1 MYNVLPMGLLTNIR
15 TKQFDL
21 NATERFQTP
30 TIQAAF
36 ESSLSPYLY
45 PVDLNVVSRERALT
59 VPALSRARGIVCG
72 TIGSLPMHRWDS
84 RTGRKLDPLPIQYQ
98 PDPASSRA
106 LTYAMLADSIWF
118 YGVGYV
124 QVISEYADKR
134 VQNFRWIDPRRVTV
148 STNANGTIITG
159 FALDGENVG
168 LNGVGSIKQFQGVD
182 PEGILRRGARTI
194 ETAIELEEAANR
206 AAKEPAP
213 QIVLKNSGV
222 DLPTDRV
229 TAMLNGWKTARR
241 ERATAYLN
249 SSIDIETVG
258 YDPKAQQLVESR
270 QFHASE
276 IARLSGIPAWYLNA
290 EMASATYTNV
300 ESERRSLVDFSL
312 RNLLAS
318 IESRMAM
325 PDFSTLAVEYKF
337 DLDDFLRGSS
347 FEQMQVI
354 TGYTSAGIMTIDEAR
369 QEIDL
374 VGEA

>member
-1 MYNVLPMGLLTNIR
+1 MGLLTNIR
-15 TKQFDL
+15 TKQNDF
-21 NATERFQTP
+21 NATQRQQTP
-30 TIQAAF
+30 TLEAAF
-36 ESSLSPYLY
+36 ESTLSPYFY
-45 PVDLNVVSRERALT
+45 PVNLESITRERALT
-59 VPALSRARGIVCG
+59 VPALARARGIVCG
-72 TIGSLPMHRWDS
+72 TLGSLPIHRWDT
-84 RTGRKLDPLPIQYQ
+84 RKGVKLDPLPIQYQ
-98 PDPASSRA
+98 PDPSSSRA

-118 YGVGYV
+118 YGAGYV
-124 QVISEYADKR
+124 QVLSEYADKR
-134 VQNFRWIDPRRVTV
+134 VANFRWIDPRRVGV
-148 STNANGTIITG
+148 QTNANGTQILG
-159 FALDGENVG
+159 FTLDGVDVKMD
-168 LNGVGSIKQFQGVD
+168 GVGSIKQFQGVD
-182 PEGILRRGARTI
+182 PEGILRRGARTLQ
-194 ETAIELEEAANR
+194 TAIELEEAANR

-222 DLPTDRV
+222 DLPKDKV
-229 TAMLNGWKTARR
+229 TAMLDGWKAARR

-249 SSIDIETVG
+249 SSIDIQSIG
-258 YDPKAQQLVESR
+258 YDPKAMQLVEAR

-276 IARLSGIPAWYLNA
+276 ISRLAGIPAWYLNA

-325 PDFSTLAVEYKF
+325 PDFSTLAVEYRF

-354 TGYTSAGIMTIDEAR
+354 TGYTNAGIMTIQEAR
-369 QEIDL
+369 EEIDM